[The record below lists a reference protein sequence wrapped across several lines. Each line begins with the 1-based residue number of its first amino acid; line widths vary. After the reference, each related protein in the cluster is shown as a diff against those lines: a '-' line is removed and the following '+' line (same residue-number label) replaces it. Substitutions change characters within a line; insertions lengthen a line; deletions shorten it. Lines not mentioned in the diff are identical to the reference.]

1 MTMMQLKWRLRMVAA
16 EHGIWTGTELQRA
29 LASKAGYK
37 LSSPSI
43 SVLLTKQ
50 PRELKLT
57 TLTALC
63 TALECTPNDLLQVVH
78 TTADSTEHS
87 TI

>member
-1 MTMMQLKWRLRMVAA
+1 MAQLRWRLRMVAA
-16 EHGIWTGTELQRA
+16 EHGIWSGTELQRA
-29 LASKAGYK
+29 LATKANFK

-63 TALECTPNDLLQVVH
+63 TALDCTPNDLLQLE
-78 TTADSTEHS
+78 DSTAELLEHS
-87 TI
+87 DN

>member
-1 MTMMQLKWRLRMVAA
+1 MTKMRWRLRMVAA
-16 EHGIWTGTELQRA
+16 EHGIWSGTELQRV
-29 LASKAGYK
+29 LATKANFK

-63 TALECTPNDLLQVVH
+63 VALDCTPNDLLQLE
-78 TTADSTEHS
+78 DSTANQIDHADN
-87 TI
+87 